1 MQVRIPAGVDDGQR
15 IRIKGKGSPGEN
27 GGAPGDLY
35 VVVHVRPHALFGRK
49 DDNLTVTVPVTF
61 TEASLGA
68 EIEVP
73 LLKGTPVKL
82 RITPG
87 TPNGRTL
94 RVRGK
99 GVARPDGTHGDL
111 LVTIEVVVPEH
122 LNDAAKKALEDYA
135 KAVGASNPRAG
146 MFGG

>member
-1 MQVRIPAGVDDGQR
+1 
-15 IRIKGKGSPGEN
+15 
-27 GGAPGDLY
+27 
-35 VVVHVRPHALFGRK
+35 
-49 DDNLTVTVPVTF
+49 VTF

-73 LLKGTPVKL
+73 LLTGTPVEL

-99 GVARPDGTHGDL
+99 GVAKADGTHGDL